1 METEFLMEKGTDMPI
16 SHSQARQGR
25 RTRRSVRLGNW
36 GAERGGEDMGT
47 GAAALRGALAKMGE

>member
-16 SHSQARQGR
+16 SHSQTRQGR

-36 GAERGGEDMGT
+36 GVGRILDGGGT
-47 GAAALRGALAKMGE
+47 AMTK